1 MDIRGFVANSL
12 LEWEDR
18 VAAVVV
24 TGGCNWRCPY
34 CHGWRFV
41 LEPEKLPRID
51 EDEIIRRLAAQGE
64 WLDGVVISGGEPT
77 MQPDLP
83 AFIARVRNDLFQ
95 NPLVGQSGGR
105 AEGFEASFAANMDTH
120 LGKKDNE
127 EARRLFPRD
136 ARWGFETGRKETGL
150 AVKLHTNGSRPE
162 VVRPLLDDRLL
173 ACLALDYKAP
183 LDERLSKAAG
193 RELSAAEI
201 AAVAESFRLAAG
213 IGEYHTTLC
222 PRFIDFDTF
231 AAMAENLKDG
241 AGLWILQQYGPDDC
255 LDRDAAGG
263 ERYDDAALERFLAAA
278 RERYNGK
285 VLLRP

>member
-41 LEPEKLPRID
+41 LEPDKLLRVD
-51 EDEIIRRLAAQGE
+51 EDEIIRRLATQGE

-77 MQPDLP
+77 LQSDLP
-83 AFIARVRNDLFQ
+83 AFIARVR
-95 NPLVGQSGGR
+95 
-105 AEGFEASFAANMDTH
+105 E
-120 LGKKDNE
+120 
-127 EARRLFPRD
+127 
-136 ARWGFETGRKETGL
+136 ETGL

-162 VVRPLLDDRLL
+162 VLRPLLDDGLL

-183 LDERLSKAAG
+183 LDARLSKAAG

-201 AAVAESFRLAAG
+201 ADVAESFRLAAASG

-222 PRFIDFDTF
+222 PRFVDFDTF
-231 AAMAENLKDG
+231 AAMAERLKDNN
-241 AGLWILQQYGPDDC
+241 GLWILQRYAPDDC
-255 LDRDAAGG
+255 LDPEAAGA
-263 ERYDDAALERFLAAA
+263 ERYDDTALERFLALA

-285 VLLRP
+285 VLLRR